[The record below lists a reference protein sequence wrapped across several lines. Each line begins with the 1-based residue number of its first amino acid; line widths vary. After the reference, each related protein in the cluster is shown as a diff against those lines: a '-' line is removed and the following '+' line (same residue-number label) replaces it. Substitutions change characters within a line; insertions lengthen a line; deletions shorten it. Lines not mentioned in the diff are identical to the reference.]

1 MDRTC
6 VGANGRRGPRHSI
19 EAKSG
24 AMTDSGV
31 GAKQGREEP
40 SDDARLLEKIVRVL
54 PLGLCV
60 KAPDGTPLYANDAAI
75 RHGADR
81 LPRPAAAAPSRA
93 LVQADEAKA
102 QCDGDA
108 DQREAAC
115 SPTGRADRTF
125 EVIRQAIVVEGVRYD
140 VATSADVT
148 DQVRLQDDLF
158 RRAYFDDLTGLPN
171 RSLLENGVR
180 DLIDD
185 TRGEAKFALA
195 FIDIDNFKHIN
206 DYYGHGV
213 GDALLVKIARRLAS
227 QIRRSDL
234 LARVGGDE
242 FVLLLAPIGGVD
254 ELGADIERLS
264 ARLKEPF
271 FVDGHEIFSSASI
284 GVSLYPSHGRD
295 YEALRV
301 SADAA
306 MCRLKSG
313 AKGGVNFFDPAVGRS
328 TAQRAELEQ
337 RLRLAIRDRRL
348 CCAFQP
354 KIDFRSQS
362 VVGLEVLLR
371 WRDEDGVIHAPGDF
385 VNLAVELGLMDDITR
400 LVLAETI
407 GAIDRIDE
415 GFGSL
420 TPISVNVAA
429 RQAGDFRFMRS
440 FVEALD
446 ATGHPERFMVELTEE
461 AFLHKTQ
468 FQTRILPM
476 LRDVGAKIS
485 IDDFGVGYSSLSA
498 LTDITADE
506 IKVDRSFITA
516 IHRRPRSQSLLR
528 AVESLGA
535 ALGMSVVVEGVE
547 TFEELAYL
555 EAATRIRY
563 AQGFYFARPMFFDEI
578 PRGAPAFPGVRAAP
592 SPREAVAARNARQR
606 TPRRNDGRGG

>member
-1 MDRTC
+1 MTSSEG
-6 VGANGRRGPRHSI
+6 GAEH
-19 EAKSG
+19 
-24 AMTDSGV
+24 
-31 GAKQGREEP
+31 GREEP
-40 SDDARLLEKIVRVL
+40 IDDARLLERIVGAL

-60 KAPDGTPLYANDAAI
+60 RASDGTPLYANDAAI

-81 LPRPAAAAPSRA
+81 LPPADAAGAAPARA
-93 LVQADEAKA
+93 FVQAAEGSARSDRN
-102 QCDGDA
+102 A
-108 DQREAAC
+108 DQPEESR
-115 SPTGRADRTF
+115 SQTRRAERTF
-125 EVIRQAIVVEGVRYD
+125 EVVRHAIVVAGASYD

-148 DQVRLQDDLF
+148 DQVQMQDDLF

-180 DLIDD
+180 ELIEDSG
-185 TRGEAKFALA
+185 GETKFALA

-213 GDALLVKIARRLAS
+213 GDALLVKIARRIAG
-227 QIRRSDL
+227 QIRPSDL
-234 LARVGGDE
+234 LARVGGDK
-242 FVLLLAPIGGVD
+242 FVLLLAPIGGLD

-271 FVDGHEIFSSASI
+271 FIDGHEIFSSASI
-284 GVSLYPSHGRD
+284 GVSLFPSHGRD

-301 SADAA
+301 NADAA
-306 MCRLKSG
+306 MDRLKGG
-313 AKGGVNFFDPAVGRS
+313 AKGGVNFFDPCVGRL
-328 TAQRAELEQ
+328 TAERAELEQ

-354 KIDFRSQS
+354 KFDFRSQT

-400 LVLAETI
+400 LVLAQTVD
-407 GAIDRIDE
+407 AIDRIDE
-415 GFGSL
+415 GFGPL

-429 RQAGDFRFMRS
+429 KQAGDFRFMRS
-440 FVEALD
+440 FVDALD
-446 ATGHPERFMVELTEE
+446 ATGYPERFMVELTEE
-461 AFLHKTQ
+461 AFLHKSQ

-476 LRDVGAKIS
+476 LREVGAKIS

-528 AVESLGA
+528 AVESLGV
-535 ALGMSVVVEGVE
+535 ALGMSVIVEGVE
-547 TFEELAYL
+547 TYEELAYL

-578 PRGAPAFPGVRAAP
+578 PQGAPALRNIRAASP
-592 SPREAVAARNARQR
+592 PREAVAARNAQQR